1 MPISHVKSITV
12 ADATGTATGWFGTT
26 TVTIAASAIQLPS
39 DWNSAHAML
48 FTLTGNTTQNSTVSG
63 TNVIFAGSGNVSVGG
78 SNGSII
84 ISGAG
89 GGGTTLSTFVPYFP
103 ASTSSQTLGAFGT
116 STASAMVFPIQLIE
130 NVAFNHIKIVQS
142 GSIVTTSQSSGLQTI
157 TSRFGLYSNNAGTLS
172 EISTGSFSI
181 ALTLSSISGT
191 ISFPTSTGTAGYGY
205 ATSTWN
211 ATNAAQSLFG
221 TAGNRVI
228 DLVFSNSMSQPPG
241 IIYMGLHQR
250 QSTSNFA
257 LGLSSALVGN
267 AMNATSGAGPF
278 GRSTAAFSN
287 SSALHLGAHGFYT
300 STGSAGYSGTAIPAS
315 MILTAF
321 NNNLNVMPMVTFA
334 ST

>member
-1 MPISHVKSITV
+1 MPISHAKSITV
-12 ADATGTATGWFGTT
+12 ADATGTVTGWFGTS

-63 TNVIFAGSGNVSVGG
+63 TNVMFAGSGGISVGG
-78 SNGSII
+78 TSGTIV
-84 ISGAG
+84 ISAG
-89 GGGTTLSTFVPYFP
+89 VNATVSTFVPYFP

-116 STASAMVFPIQLIE
+116 STASAMVFPIIFPQD
-130 NVAFNHIKIVQS
+130 VAFNHIKILQS
-142 GSIVTTSQSSGLQTI
+142 GSIVTTTQSSGLQTI
-157 TSRFGLYSNNAGTLS
+157 TSRYGLYSNNAGTLS

-205 ATSTWN
+205 NTSTWN

-228 DLVFSNSMSQPPG
+228 DLVFSNSMSRPPG
-241 IIYMGLHQR
+241 VIYLGLHQR

-287 SSALHLGAHGFYT
+287 SSDLHLGAHGFYT
-300 STGSAGYSGTAIPAS
+300 STGSAGYSGTNIPAS

-334 ST
+334 SS